1 MSNDELLPLYIVISL
16 VLFLF
21 FIIFLYIQLSIKAK
35 KDGVIGNCCVNQI
48 KDKTTEL
55 SEKSKKKNKG

>member
-1 MSNDELLPLYIVISL
+1 MSNDELLPLYVVISL

-35 KDGVIGNCCVNQI
+35 KDGVIGDYCINQK
-48 KDKTTEL
+48 KDKAAGR
-55 SEKSKKKNKG
+55 SEQN

>member
-1 MSNDELLPLYIVISL
+1 MSNDELLPLYVVISL

-35 KDGVIGNCCVNQI
+35 KDGVIGDCCVNQK
-48 KDKTTEL
+48 KDEAASK
-55 SEKSKKKNKG
+55 SERN